1 MSNAPTLLE
10 EIPAARRTLTN
21 CPTHVGTGRLHVV
34 RPRGSGRTGPAYSR
48 GDRRPG
54 KQGRGSRSPEG
65 GDHAAQTTPRR
76 SAASSNS
83 PEMDDLYSQHG
94 PPQFSMVLSLE
105 TRNVPC
111 AANHYLVKEPFLSA
125 AGSRLS
131 TPKVAETFRFRCSG
145 LLGCDA
151 SRRISFGWNSSQP
164 PEIPLG
170 ICITSGLFSAAFET
184 SDLRTDIV

>member
-1 MSNAPTLLE
+1 MSFDQGDQVEQGPLTRAATAGQVSKDAAVGAPKGEITRRKLRPRELL
-10 EIPAARRTLTN
+10 PARRTL
-21 CPTHVGTGRLHVV
+21 PKR
-34 RPRGSGRTGPAYSR
+34 
-48 GDRRPG
+48 
-54 KQGRGSRSPEG
+54 RSPLQ
-65 GDHAAQTTPRR
+65 HRPPR
-76 SAASSNS
+76 
-83 PEMDDLYSQHG
+83 
-94 PPQFSMVLSLE
+94 FSMVLSVE
-105 TRNVPC
+105 TRNVLC